1 MAKELAGQMR
11 TESKY
16 SKKELISSLRQ
27 SCQRHLESVFVR
39 FFEQASQTLLEMASK
54 AETNRLQTI
63 YLDAQRL
70 LRSRRAEVE
79 TGVTEQV
86 LMSFSTLTVAVAPK
100 VAETNGHN
108 TPYNHLELLGN
119 EDLEVMI
126 ALDNGSTKALETFKG
141 PLYLLQR
148 RFETMLG
155 GPVASPVPM
164 SPDALM
170 EALAESIADGM
181 IAVEMQVVLIN
192 LFNQICFDRSYGLL
206 LDSVNVFLEEGG
218 VYPAAED
225 DPQHTPV
232 AARSGERC
240 SPEPIKSPE
249 PIDSPEPIKSPE
261 PIDSPEPIHSPE
273 PIISPQHQTKIS
285 AVDTQQLQSVVDKL
299 SPNNPSPI
307 KPAASR
313 TVDLKPADTSTR
325 VQTELLG
332 RISAI
337 LEANQVQPMDANSAC
352 LGKQQLFDEIDRHI
366 ERLLTGSSAG
376 TLESGQ
382 MSQQLEQAI
391 NGAQPEGKR
400 VLHRNDASVFHVV
413 GSTFSRFSRASAMAP
428 DAQQV
433 IGRCELPLLK
443 LALDKPELLEQENHP
458 IRRLFNEM
466 ANYAISLEQGDC
478 ADNKIYQQMLGLSE
492 QMLSESFN
500 EQRIPRMLTE
510 FMTAVDEDRR
520 VSRLQEQRQLEEIA
534 ATEKINWAYT
544 RVETEISRRLIGSQ
558 MPVAIINFV
567 EQHWCKVLHIA
578 HLRGGES
585 SNLWTDGLNILDRL
599 LRLLQLDL
607 ADRDTARVE
616 QVLQNIDHRL
626 QHIAIDEVQRK
637 DQMDRL
643 QFILSPVLPNN
654 VTDMDAYKKVSAD
667 RDHTDQVKHIVIS
680 SLASEMPGE
689 NITAT
694 LDRVEG
700 LDASA
705 QDSLSAVQKGCW
717 IELSDG
723 IKTARRGKL
732 AGIVG
737 PTWKYV
743 FVNNKGKLVAEKNR
757 ASLAEEL
764 QQGQVTVLD
773 NSQLFDKAI
782 KAAINDVK
790 DLSVAI

>member
-1 MAKELAGQMR
+1 MR

-27 SCQRHLESVFVR
+27 SCQRHLESVFSR
-39 FFEQASQTLLEMASK
+39 FFEQASQTFLDMASK

-63 YLDAQRL
+63 YLDSQRL
-70 LRSRRAEVE
+70 LRARRAEIE
-79 TGVTEQV
+79 TRVTEQV
-86 LMSFSTLTVAVAPK
+86 LTSFSTLTLAVVPK
-100 VAETNGHN
+100 ASETSGHN

-126 ALDNGSTKALETFKG
+126 ALDNGSTKALETFKR

-155 GPVASPVPM
+155 GSVASPIPL

-170 EALAESIADGM
+170 EALAESVADGM

-206 LDSVNVFLEEGG
+206 LDKVNNLLEEAG
-218 VYPAAED
+218 VYPAVED
-225 DPQHTPV
+225 DPQHAPFV
-232 AARSGERC
+232 ARPGN
-240 SPEPIKSPE
+240 SPEPINSPEQINSPE
-249 PIDSPEPIKSPE
+249 PINSPEHIKAPTAN
-261 PIDSPEPIHSPE
+261 P
-273 PIISPQHQTKIS
+273 
-285 AVDTQQLQSVVDKL
+285 QQLQSVVDKL
-299 SPNNPSPI
+299 SSKKAVPNT
-307 KPAASR
+307 PAAPQ
-313 TVDLKPADTSTR
+313 TVDLKPTDTRTR
-325 VQTELLG
+325 VQTELLE

-337 LEANQVQPMDANSAC
+337 LEVNQAESMDASSAC
-352 LGKQQLFDEIDRHI
+352 LGKQKLFDEIDRHMQ
-366 ERLLTGSSAG
+366 RLTTGASA
-376 TLESGQ
+376 TLLKSGH
-382 MSQQLEQAI
+382 MTQQLEQAI
-391 NGAQPEGKR
+391 NNAQPEGKQA
-400 VLHRNDASVFHVV
+400 LHRNDASVFHVV
-413 GSTFSRFSRASAMAP
+413 GSTFSRFSKACAMAP
-428 DAQQV
+428 EAQQV
-433 IGRCELPLLK
+433 MGRCELPMLK

-466 ANYAISLEQGDC
+466 ARYAISLEQGNC
-478 ADNKIYQQMLGLSE
+478 AENKIYQQMLSLSE

-520 VSRLQEQRQLEEIA
+520 ISRLQEQRQLEEIA
-534 ATEKINWAYT
+534 AREKINWAHT
-544 RVETEISRRLIGSQ
+544 RVDAEISRRLIGCQ
-558 MPVAIINFV
+558 MPVAIVNFV

-578 HLRGGES
+578 HLRGGEGS
-585 SNLWTDGLNILDRL
+585 RSWIEGLNILDRL
-599 LRLLQLDL
+599 LRLLEVDL
-607 ADRDTARVE
+607 ADRDRAKVE
-616 QVLQNIDHRL
+616 LVLQDIDHRL
-626 QHIAIDEVQRK
+626 RHIAIDEVQRS

-643 QFILSPVLPNN
+643 QFILSPLLPGN
-654 VTDMDAYKKVSAD
+654 VTAIDQYKKASVN
-667 RDHTDQVKHIVIS
+667 RDQTDQVKHIIIS
-680 SLASEMPGE
+680 SLTSEMPGE
-689 NITAT
+689 NITAA

-700 LDASA
+700 MDATA
-705 QDSLSAVQKGCW
+705 QDSLSAMQKGCW
-717 IELSDG
+717 VELSDG
-723 IKTARRGKL
+723 IKSHRRGKL

-757 ASLAEEL
+757 ASLADEL

-790 DLSVAI
+790 DLSVAS

>member
-1 MAKELAGQMR
+1 MR

-27 SCQRHLESVFVR
+27 SCQRHLESVFSR
-39 FFEQASQTLLEMASK
+39 FFEQASQTFLDMASK

-63 YLDAQRL
+63 YLDSQRL
-70 LRSRRAEVE
+70 LRARRAEIE
-79 TGVTEQV
+79 TTVTEQV
-86 LMSFSTLTVAVAPK
+86 LASFSTLTLAVVPK
-100 VAETNGHN
+100 ASETSGHN

-126 ALDNGSTKALETFKG
+126 ALDNGSTKALETFKR

-155 GPVASPVPM
+155 GSVASPIPL

-170 EALAESIADGM
+170 EALAESVADGM

-206 LDSVNVFLEEGG
+206 LDKVNNLLEEAG
-218 VYPAAED
+218 VYPAVED
-225 DPQHTPV
+225 DPQHAPFV
-232 AARSGERC
+232 ARSGN
-240 SPEPIKSPE
+240 SPEPINSPE
-249 PIDSPEPIKSPE
+249 QIKSPE
-261 PIDSPEPIHSPE
+261 HIKAPTANP
-273 PIISPQHQTKIS
+273 
-285 AVDTQQLQSVVDKL
+285 QQLQSVVDKL
-299 SPNNPSPI
+299 SSKKAAPST
-307 KPAASR
+307 PAAPQ
-313 TVDLKPADTSTR
+313 TVDLKPTDTSTR
-325 VQTELLG
+325 VQTELLE

-337 LEANQVQPMDANSAC
+337 LEVNQAESMDASSAC
-352 LGKQQLFDEIDRHI
+352 LGKQKLFDEIDRHMQ
-366 ERLLTGSSAG
+366 RLTTGASA
-376 TLESGQ
+376 TSLKSGH
-382 MSQQLEQAI
+382 MTQQLEQAI
-391 NGAQPEGKR
+391 NNAQPEGKQA
-400 VLHRNDASVFHVV
+400 LHRNDASVFHVV
-413 GSTFSRFSRASAMAP
+413 GSTFSRFSKACAMAP
-428 DAQQV
+428 EAQQV
-433 IGRCELPLLK
+433 MGRCELPMLK

-466 ANYAISLEQGDC
+466 AKYAITLEQGNC
-478 ADNKIYQQMLGLSE
+478 AENKIYQQMLSLSE

-520 VSRLQEQRQLEEIA
+520 ISRLQEQRQLEEIA
-534 ATEKINWAYT
+534 AREKINWAHT
-544 RVETEISRRLIGSQ
+544 RVDAEISRRLIGCQ
-558 MPVAIINFV
+558 MPVAIVNFV

-578 HLRGGES
+578 HLRGGEGS
-585 SNLWTDGLNILDRL
+585 RSWIEGLNILDRL
-599 LRLLQLDL
+599 LRLLEVDL
-607 ADRDTARVE
+607 ADRDRAKIE
-616 QVLQNIDHRL
+616 LVLQDIDHRL
-626 QHIAIDEVQRK
+626 RHIAIDEVQRS

-643 QFILSPVLPNN
+643 QFILSPLLPGN
-654 VTDMDAYKKVSAD
+654 VTAIDQYKKASVN
-667 RDHTDQVKHIVIS
+667 RDQTDQVKHIIIS
-680 SLASEMPGE
+680 SLTSEMPGE
-689 NITAT
+689 NITAA

-700 LDASA
+700 MDATA
-705 QDSLSAVQKGCW
+705 QDSLSAMQKGCW
-717 IELSDG
+717 VELSDG
-723 IKTARRGKL
+723 IKSHRRGKL

-757 ASLAEEL
+757 ASLADEL

-790 DLSVAI
+790 DLSVAS

>member
-1 MAKELAGQMR
+1 MR

-27 SCQRHLESVFVR
+27 SCQRHLESVFSR
-39 FFEQASQTLLEMASK
+39 FFEQASQTFLDMASK

-63 YLDAQRL
+63 YLDSQRL
-70 LRSRRAEVE
+70 LRARRAEIE
-79 TGVTEQV
+79 TTVTEQV
-86 LMSFSTLTVAVAPK
+86 LASFSTLTLAVVPK
-100 VAETNGHN
+100 ASETSGHN

-126 ALDNGSTKALETFKG
+126 ALDNGSTKALETFKR

-155 GPVASPVPM
+155 GSVASPIPL

-170 EALAESIADGM
+170 EALAESVADGM

-206 LDSVNVFLEEGG
+206 LDKVNNLLEEAG
-218 VYPAAED
+218 VYPAVED
-225 DPQHTPV
+225 DPQHAPFV
-232 AARSGERC
+232 ARSGN
-240 SPEPIKSPE
+240 SPEPINSPE
-249 PIDSPEPIKSPE
+249 QIKSPE
-261 PIDSPEPIHSPE
+261 QINSPEQIKAPTANP
-273 PIISPQHQTKIS
+273 
-285 AVDTQQLQSVVDKL
+285 QQLQSVVDKL
-299 SPNNPSPI
+299 SSKKAAPST
-307 KPAASR
+307 PAAPQ
-313 TVDLKPADTSTR
+313 TVDLKPTDTSTR
-325 VQTELLG
+325 VQTELLE

-337 LEANQVQPMDANSAC
+337 LEVNQAESMDASSAC
-352 LGKQQLFDEIDRHI
+352 LGKQKLFDEIDRHMQ
-366 ERLLTGSSAG
+366 RLTTGASA
-376 TLESGQ
+376 TSLKSGH
-382 MSQQLEQAI
+382 MTQQLEQAI
-391 NGAQPEGKR
+391 NNAQPEGKQA
-400 VLHRNDASVFHVV
+400 LHRNDASVFHVV
-413 GSTFSRFSRASAMAP
+413 GSTFSRFSKACAMAP
-428 DAQQV
+428 EAQQV
-433 IGRCELPLLK
+433 MGRCELPMLK

-466 ANYAISLEQGDC
+466 AKYAISLEQGNC
-478 ADNKIYQQMLGLSE
+478 AENKIYQQMLSLSE

-520 VSRLQEQRQLEEIA
+520 ISRLQEQRQLEEIA
-534 ATEKINWAYT
+534 AREKINWAHT
-544 RVETEISRRLIGSQ
+544 RVDAEISRRLIGCQ
-558 MPVAIINFV
+558 MPVAIVNFV

-578 HLRGGES
+578 HLRGGEGS
-585 SNLWTDGLNILDRL
+585 RSWIEGLNILDRL
-599 LRLLQLDL
+599 LRLLEVDL
-607 ADRDTARVE
+607 ADRDRAKIE
-616 QVLQNIDHRL
+616 LVLQDIDHRL
-626 QHIAIDEVQRK
+626 RHIAIDEVQRS

-643 QFILSPVLPNN
+643 QFILSPLLPGN
-654 VTDMDAYKKVSAD
+654 VTAIDQYKKASVN
-667 RDHTDQVKHIVIS
+667 RDQTDQVKHIIIS
-680 SLASEMPGE
+680 SLTSEMPGE
-689 NITAT
+689 NITAA

-700 LDASA
+700 MDATA
-705 QDSLSAVQKGCW
+705 QDSLSAMQKGCW
-717 IELSDG
+717 VELSDG
-723 IKTARRGKL
+723 IKSHRRGKL

-757 ASLAEEL
+757 ASLADEL

-790 DLSVAI
+790 DLSVAS

>member
-1 MAKELAGQMR
+1 MR

-27 SCQRHLESVFVR
+27 SCQRHLESVFSR
-39 FFEQASQTLLEMASK
+39 FFEQASQTFLDMASK

-63 YLDAQRL
+63 YLDSQRL
-70 LRSRRAEVE
+70 LRARRAEVE
-79 TGVTEQV
+79 TTVTEQV
-86 LMSFSTLTVAVAPK
+86 LASFSTLTLAVVPK
-100 VAETNGHN
+100 ASETSGHN

-126 ALDNGSTKALETFKG
+126 ALDNGSTKALETFKR

-155 GPVASPVPM
+155 GSVASPIPL

-170 EALAESIADGM
+170 EALAESVADGM

-206 LDSVNVFLEEGG
+206 LDKVNNLLEEAG
-218 VYPAAED
+218 VYPAVED
-225 DPQHTPV
+225 DPQHAPFV
-232 AARSGERC
+232 ARSGN
-240 SPEPIKSPE
+240 SPEPINSPE
-249 PIDSPEPIKSPE
+249 HIKAPTAN
-261 PIDSPEPIHSPE
+261 P
-273 PIISPQHQTKIS
+273 
-285 AVDTQQLQSVVDKL
+285 QQLQSVVDKL
-299 SPNNPSPI
+299 SSKKAAPST
-307 KPAASR
+307 PAAPQ
-313 TVDLKPADTSTR
+313 TVDLKPTDTSTR
-325 VQTELLG
+325 VQTELLE

-337 LEANQVQPMDANSAC
+337 LEVNQAESMDASSAC
-352 LGKQQLFDEIDRHI
+352 LGKQKLFDEIDRHMQ
-366 ERLLTGSSAG
+366 RLTTGASA
-376 TLESGQ
+376 TSLKSGH
-382 MSQQLEQAI
+382 MTQQLEQAI
-391 NGAQPEGKR
+391 NNAQPEGKQA
-400 VLHRNDASVFHVV
+400 LHRNDASVFHVV
-413 GSTFSRFSRASAMAP
+413 GSTFSRFSKACAMAP
-428 DAQQV
+428 EAQQV
-433 IGRCELPLLK
+433 MGRCELPMLK

-466 ANYAISLEQGDC
+466 AKYAISLEQGNC
-478 ADNKIYQQMLGLSE
+478 AENKIYQQMLSLSE

-520 VSRLQEQRQLEEIA
+520 ISRLQEQRQLEEIA
-534 ATEKINWAYT
+534 AREKINWAHT
-544 RVETEISRRLIGSQ
+544 RVDAEISRRLIGCQ
-558 MPVAIINFV
+558 MPVAIVNFV

-578 HLRGGES
+578 HLRGGEGS
-585 SNLWTDGLNILDRL
+585 RSWIEGLNILDRL
-599 LRLLQLDL
+599 LRLLEVDL
-607 ADRDTARVE
+607 ADRDRAKVE
-616 QVLQNIDHRL
+616 LVLQDIDHRL
-626 QHIAIDEVQRK
+626 RHIAIDEVQRS

-643 QFILSPVLPNN
+643 QFILSPLLPGN
-654 VTDMDAYKKVSAD
+654 VTAIDQYKKASVN
-667 RDHTDQVKHIVIS
+667 RDQTDQVKHIIIS
-680 SLASEMPGE
+680 SLTSEMPGE
-689 NITAT
+689 NITAA

-700 LDASA
+700 MDATA
-705 QDSLSAVQKGCW
+705 QDSLSAMQKGCW
-717 IELSDG
+717 VELSDG
-723 IKTARRGKL
+723 IKSHRRGKL

-757 ASLAEEL
+757 ASLADEL

-790 DLSVAI
+790 DLSVAS

>member
-1 MAKELAGQMR
+1 MR

-27 SCQRHLESVFVR
+27 SCQRHLESVFSR
-39 FFEQASQTLLEMASK
+39 FFEQASQTFLDMASK

-63 YLDAQRL
+63 YLDSQRL
-70 LRSRRAEVE
+70 LRARRAEIE
-79 TGVTEQV
+79 TTVTEQV
-86 LMSFSTLTVAVAPK
+86 LASFSTLTLAVVPK
-100 VAETNGHN
+100 ASETSGHN

-126 ALDNGSTKALETFKG
+126 ALDNGSTKALETFKR

-155 GPVASPVPM
+155 GSVASPIPL

-170 EALAESIADGM
+170 EALAESVADGM

-206 LDSVNVFLEEGG
+206 LDKVNNLLEEAG
-218 VYPAAED
+218 VYPAVED
-225 DPQHTPV
+225 DPQHAPFV
-232 AARSGERC
+232 ARSGN
-240 SPEPIKSPE
+240 SPEPINSPE
-249 PIDSPEPIKSPE
+249 QIKSPE
-261 PIDSPEPIHSPE
+261 QINSPEHIKAPTANP
-273 PIISPQHQTKIS
+273 
-285 AVDTQQLQSVVDKL
+285 QQLQSVVDKL
-299 SPNNPSPI
+299 SSKKAAPST
-307 KPAASR
+307 PAAPQ
-313 TVDLKPADTSTR
+313 TVDLKPTDTSTR
-325 VQTELLG
+325 VQTELLE

-337 LEANQVQPMDANSAC
+337 LEVNQAESMDASSAC
-352 LGKQQLFDEIDRHI
+352 LGKQKLFDEIDRHMQ
-366 ERLLTGSSAG
+366 RLTTGASA
-376 TLESGQ
+376 TSLKSGH
-382 MSQQLEQAI
+382 MTQQLEQAI
-391 NGAQPEGKR
+391 NNAQPEGKQA
-400 VLHRNDASVFHVV
+400 LHRNDASVFHVV
-413 GSTFSRFSRASAMAP
+413 GSTFSRFSKACAMAP
-428 DAQQV
+428 EAQQV
-433 IGRCELPLLK
+433 MGRCELPMLK

-466 ANYAISLEQGDC
+466 AKYAITLEQGNC
-478 ADNKIYQQMLGLSE
+478 AENKIYQQMLSLSE

-520 VSRLQEQRQLEEIA
+520 ISRLQEQRQLEEIA
-534 ATEKINWAYT
+534 AREKINWAHT
-544 RVETEISRRLIGSQ
+544 RVDAEISRRLIGCQ
-558 MPVAIINFV
+558 MPVAIVNFV

-578 HLRGGES
+578 HLRGGEGS
-585 SNLWTDGLNILDRL
+585 RSWIEGLNILDRL
-599 LRLLQLDL
+599 LRLLEVDL
-607 ADRDTARVE
+607 ADRDRAKIE
-616 QVLQNIDHRL
+616 LVLQDIDHRL
-626 QHIAIDEVQRK
+626 RHIAIDEVQRS

-643 QFILSPVLPNN
+643 QFILSPLLPGN
-654 VTDMDAYKKVSAD
+654 VTAIDQYKKASVN
-667 RDHTDQVKHIVIS
+667 RDQTDQVKHIIIS
-680 SLASEMPGE
+680 SLTSEMPGE
-689 NITAT
+689 NITAA

-700 LDASA
+700 MDATA
-705 QDSLSAVQKGCW
+705 QDSLSAMQKGCW
-717 IELSDG
+717 VELSDG
-723 IKTARRGKL
+723 IKSHRRGKL

-757 ASLAEEL
+757 ASLADEL

-790 DLSVAI
+790 DLSVAS

>member
-1 MAKELAGQMR
+1 MR

-27 SCQRHLESVFVR
+27 SCQRHLESVFSR
-39 FFEQASQTLLEMASK
+39 FFEQASQTFLDMASK

-63 YLDAQRL
+63 YLDSQRL
-70 LRSRRAEVE
+70 LRARRAEIE
-79 TGVTEQV
+79 TTVTEQV
-86 LMSFSTLTVAVAPK
+86 LASFSTLTLAVVPK
-100 VAETNGHN
+100 ASETSGHN

-126 ALDNGSTKALETFKG
+126 ALDNGSTKALETFKR

-155 GPVASPVPM
+155 GSVASPIPL

-170 EALAESIADGM
+170 EALAESVADGM

-206 LDSVNVFLEEGG
+206 LDKVNNLLEEAG
-218 VYPAAED
+218 VYPAVED
-225 DPQHTPV
+225 DPQHAPFV
-232 AARSGERC
+232 ARSGN
-240 SPEPIKSPE
+240 SPEPINSPE
-249 PIDSPEPIKSPE
+249 QIKSPE
-261 PIDSPEPIHSPE
+261 QINSPEHIKAPTANP
-273 PIISPQHQTKIS
+273 
-285 AVDTQQLQSVVDKL
+285 QQLQSVVDKL
-299 SPNNPSPI
+299 SSKKAAPST
-307 KPAASR
+307 PAAPQ
-313 TVDLKPADTSTR
+313 TVDLKPTDTSTR
-325 VQTELLG
+325 VQTELLE

-337 LEANQVQPMDANSAC
+337 LEVNQAESMDASSAC
-352 LGKQQLFDEIDRHI
+352 LGKQKLFDEIDRHMQ
-366 ERLLTGSSAG
+366 RLTTGASA
-376 TLESGQ
+376 TSLKSGH
-382 MSQQLEQAI
+382 MTQQLEQAI
-391 NGAQPEGKR
+391 NNAQPEGKQA
-400 VLHRNDASVFHVV
+400 LHRNDASVFHVV
-413 GSTFSRFSRASAMAP
+413 GSTFSRFSKACAMAP
-428 DAQQV
+428 EAQQV
-433 IGRCELPLLK
+433 MGRCELPMLK

-466 ANYAISLEQGDC
+466 AKYAITLEQGNC
-478 ADNKIYQQMLGLSE
+478 AENKIYQQMLSLSE

-520 VSRLQEQRQLEEIA
+520 ISRLQEQRQLEEIA
-534 ATEKINWAYT
+534 AGEKINWAHT
-544 RVETEISRRLIGSQ
+544 RVDAEISRRLIGCQ
-558 MPVAIINFV
+558 MPVAIVNFV

-578 HLRGGES
+578 HLRGGEGS
-585 SNLWTDGLNILDRL
+585 RSWIEGLNILDRL
-599 LRLLQLDL
+599 LRLLEVDL
-607 ADRDTARVE
+607 ADRDRAKIE
-616 QVLQNIDHRL
+616 LVLQDIDHRL
-626 QHIAIDEVQRK
+626 RHIAIDEVQRS

-643 QFILSPVLPNN
+643 QFILSPLLPGN
-654 VTDMDAYKKVSAD
+654 VTAIDQYKKASVN
-667 RDHTDQVKHIVIS
+667 RDQTDQVKHIIIS
-680 SLASEMPGE
+680 SLTSEMPGE
-689 NITAT
+689 NITAA

-700 LDASA
+700 MDATA
-705 QDSLSAVQKGCW
+705 QDSLSAMQKGCW
-717 IELSDG
+717 VELSDG
-723 IKTARRGKL
+723 IKSHRRGKL

-757 ASLAEEL
+757 ASLADEL

-790 DLSVAI
+790 DLSVAS

>member
-1 MAKELAGQMR
+1 MR

-27 SCQRHLESVFVR
+27 SCQRHLESVFSR
-39 FFEQASQTLLEMASK
+39 FFEQASQTFLDMASK

-63 YLDAQRL
+63 YLDSQRL
-70 LRSRRAEVE
+70 LRARRAEIE
-79 TGVTEQV
+79 TTVTEQV
-86 LMSFSTLTVAVAPK
+86 LASFSTLTLAVVPK
-100 VAETNGHN
+100 ASETSGHN

-126 ALDNGSTKALETFKG
+126 ALDNGSTKALETFKR

-155 GPVASPVPM
+155 GSVASPIPL

-170 EALAESIADGM
+170 EALAESVADGM

-206 LDSVNVFLEEGG
+206 LDKVNNLLEEAG
-218 VYPAAED
+218 VYPAVED
-225 DPQHTPV
+225 DPQHAPFV
-232 AARSGERC
+232 ARSGN
-240 SPEPIKSPE
+240 SPEPINSPE
-249 PIDSPEPIKSPE
+249 HIKAPTAN
-261 PIDSPEPIHSPE
+261 P
-273 PIISPQHQTKIS
+273 
-285 AVDTQQLQSVVDKL
+285 QQLQSVVDKL
-299 SPNNPSPI
+299 SSKKAAPST
-307 KPAASR
+307 PAAPQ
-313 TVDLKPADTSTR
+313 TVDLKPTDTSTR
-325 VQTELLG
+325 VQTELLE

-337 LEANQVQPMDANSAC
+337 LEVNQAESMDASSAC
-352 LGKQQLFDEIDRHI
+352 LGKQKLFDEIDRHMQ
-366 ERLLTGSSAG
+366 RLTTGASA
-376 TLESGQ
+376 TSLKSGH
-382 MSQQLEQAI
+382 MTQQLEQAI
-391 NGAQPEGKR
+391 NNAQPEGKQA
-400 VLHRNDASVFHVV
+400 LHRNDASVFHVV
-413 GSTFSRFSRASAMAP
+413 GSTFSRFSKACAMAP
-428 DAQQV
+428 EAQQV
-433 IGRCELPLLK
+433 MGRCELPMLK

-466 ANYAISLEQGDC
+466 AKYAISLEQGNC
-478 ADNKIYQQMLGLSE
+478 AENKIYQQMLSLSE

-520 VSRLQEQRQLEEIA
+520 ISRLQEQRQLEEIA
-534 ATEKINWAYT
+534 AREKINWAHT
-544 RVETEISRRLIGSQ
+544 RVDAEISRRLIGCQ
-558 MPVAIINFV
+558 MPVAIVNFV

-578 HLRGGES
+578 HLRGGEGS
-585 SNLWTDGLNILDRL
+585 RSWIEGLNILDRL
-599 LRLLQLDL
+599 LRLLEVDL
-607 ADRDTARVE
+607 ADRDRAKIE
-616 QVLQNIDHRL
+616 LVLQDIDHRL
-626 QHIAIDEVQRK
+626 RHIAIDEVQRS

-643 QFILSPVLPNN
+643 QFILSPLLPGN
-654 VTDMDAYKKVSAD
+654 VTAIDQYKKASVN
-667 RDHTDQVKHIVIS
+667 RDQTDQVKHIIIS
-680 SLASEMPGE
+680 SLTSEMPGE
-689 NITAT
+689 NITAA

-700 LDASA
+700 MDATA
-705 QDSLSAVQKGCW
+705 QDSLSAMQKGCW
-717 IELSDG
+717 VELSDG
-723 IKTARRGKL
+723 IKSHRRGKL

-757 ASLAEEL
+757 ASLADEL

-790 DLSVAI
+790 DLSVAS

>member
-1 MAKELAGQMR
+1 MR

-27 SCQRHLESVFVR
+27 SCQRHLESVFSR
-39 FFEQASQTLLEMASK
+39 FFEQASQTFLDMASK

-63 YLDAQRL
+63 YLDSQRL
-70 LRSRRAEVE
+70 LRARRAEIE
-79 TGVTEQV
+79 TTVTEQV
-86 LMSFSTLTVAVAPK
+86 LASFSTLTLAVVPK
-100 VAETNGHN
+100 ASETSGHN

-126 ALDNGSTKALETFKG
+126 ALDNGSTKALETFKR

-155 GPVASPVPM
+155 GSVASPIPL

-170 EALAESIADGM
+170 EALAESVADGM

-206 LDSVNVFLEEGG
+206 LDKVNNLLEEAG
-218 VYPAAED
+218 VYPAVED
-225 DPQHTPV
+225 DPQHAPFV
-232 AARSGERC
+232 ARSGN
-240 SPEPIKSPE
+240 SPEPINSPE
-249 PIDSPEPIKSPE
+249 QINSPEHIKAPTAN
-261 PIDSPEPIHSPE
+261 P
-273 PIISPQHQTKIS
+273 
-285 AVDTQQLQSVVDKL
+285 QQLQSVVDKL
-299 SPNNPSPI
+299 SSKKAAPST
-307 KPAASR
+307 PAAPQ
-313 TVDLKPADTSTR
+313 TVDLKPTDTSTR
-325 VQTELLG
+325 VQTELLE

-337 LEANQVQPMDANSAC
+337 LEVNQAESMDASSAC
-352 LGKQQLFDEIDRHI
+352 LGKQKLFDEIDRHMQ
-366 ERLLTGSSAG
+366 RLTTGASA
-376 TLESGQ
+376 TSLKSGH
-382 MSQQLEQAI
+382 MTQQLEQAI
-391 NGAQPEGKR
+391 NNAQPEGKQA
-400 VLHRNDASVFHVV
+400 LHRNDASVFHVV
-413 GSTFSRFSRASAMAP
+413 GSTFSRFSKACAMAP
-428 DAQQV
+428 EAQQV
-433 IGRCELPLLK
+433 MGRCELPMLK

-466 ANYAISLEQGDC
+466 AKYAISLEQGNC
-478 ADNKIYQQMLGLSE
+478 AENKIYQQMLSLSE

-520 VSRLQEQRQLEEIA
+520 ISRLQEQRQLEEIA
-534 ATEKINWAYT
+534 AREKINWAHT
-544 RVETEISRRLIGSQ
+544 RVDAEISRRLIGCQ
-558 MPVAIINFV
+558 MPVAIVNFV

-578 HLRGGES
+578 HLRGGEGS
-585 SNLWTDGLNILDRL
+585 RSWIEGLNILDRL
-599 LRLLQLDL
+599 LRLLEVDL
-607 ADRDTARVE
+607 ADRDRAKIE
-616 QVLQNIDHRL
+616 LVLQDIDHRL
-626 QHIAIDEVQRK
+626 RHIAIDEVQRS

-643 QFILSPVLPNN
+643 QFILSPLLPGN
-654 VTDMDAYKKVSAD
+654 VTAIDQYKKASVN
-667 RDHTDQVKHIVIS
+667 RDQTDQVKHIIIS
-680 SLASEMPGE
+680 SLTSEMPGE
-689 NITAT
+689 NITAA

-700 LDASA
+700 MDATA
-705 QDSLSAVQKGCW
+705 QDSLSAMQKGCW
-717 IELSDG
+717 VELSDG
-723 IKTARRGKL
+723 IKSHRRGKL

-757 ASLAEEL
+757 ASLADEL

-790 DLSVAI
+790 DLSVAS

>member
-1 MAKELAGQMR
+1 MR

-27 SCQRHLESVFVR
+27 SCQRHLESVFSR
-39 FFEQASQTLLEMASK
+39 FFEQASQTFLDMASK

-63 YLDAQRL
+63 YLDSQRL
-70 LRSRRAEVE
+70 LRARRAEIE
-79 TGVTEQV
+79 TTVTEQV
-86 LMSFSTLTVAVAPK
+86 LASFSTLTLAVVPK
-100 VAETNGHN
+100 ASETSGHN

-126 ALDNGSTKALETFKG
+126 ALDNGSTKALETFKR

-155 GPVASPVPM
+155 GSVASPIPL

-170 EALAESIADGM
+170 EALAESVADGM

-206 LDSVNVFLEEGG
+206 LDKVNNLLEEAG
-218 VYPAAED
+218 VYPAVED
-225 DPQHTPV
+225 DPQHAPFV
-232 AARSGERC
+232 ARSGN
-240 SPEPIKSPE
+240 SPEPINSPE
-249 PIDSPEPIKSPE
+249 HIKAPTAN
-261 PIDSPEPIHSPE
+261 P
-273 PIISPQHQTKIS
+273 
-285 AVDTQQLQSVVDKL
+285 QQLQSVVDQL
-299 SPNNPSPI
+299 SSKKAAPST
-307 KPAASR
+307 PAAPQ
-313 TVDLKPADTSTR
+313 TVDLKPTDTSTR
-325 VQTELLG
+325 VQTELLE

-337 LEANQVQPMDANSAC
+337 LEVNQAESMDASSAC
-352 LGKQQLFDEIDRHI
+352 LGKQKLFDEIDRHI
-366 ERLLTGSSAG
+366 QRLTTGASA
-376 TLESGQ
+376 TSLKSGH
-382 MSQQLEQAI
+382 MTQQLEQAI
-391 NGAQPEGKR
+391 NNAQPEGKQA
-400 VLHRNDASVFHVV
+400 LHRNDASVFHVV
-413 GSTFSRFSRASAMAP
+413 GSTFSRFSKACAMAP
-428 DAQQV
+428 EAQQV
-433 IGRCELPLLK
+433 MGRCELPMLK

-466 ANYAISLEQGDC
+466 AKYAISLEQGNC
-478 ADNKIYQQMLGLSE
+478 AENKIYQQMLSLSE

-520 VSRLQEQRQLEEIA
+520 ISRLQEQRQLEEIA
-534 ATEKINWAYT
+534 AREKINWAHT
-544 RVETEISRRLIGSQ
+544 RVDAEISRRLIGCQ
-558 MPVAIINFV
+558 MPVAIVNFV

-578 HLRGGES
+578 HLRGGEGS
-585 SNLWTDGLNILDRL
+585 RSWIEGLNILDRL
-599 LRLLQLDL
+599 LRLLEVDL
-607 ADRDTARVE
+607 ADRDRAKIE
-616 QVLQNIDHRL
+616 LVLQDIDHRL
-626 QHIAIDEVQRK
+626 RHIAIDEVQRS

-643 QFILSPVLPNN
+643 QFILSPLLPGN
-654 VTDMDAYKKVSAD
+654 VTAIDQYKKASVN
-667 RDHTDQVKHIVIS
+667 RDQTDQVKHIIIS
-680 SLASEMPGE
+680 SLTSEMPGE
-689 NITAT
+689 NITAA

-700 LDASA
+700 MDATA
-705 QDSLSAVQKGCW
+705 QDSLSAMQKGCW
-717 IELSDG
+717 VELSDG
-723 IKTARRGKL
+723 IKSHRRGKL

-757 ASLAEEL
+757 ASLADEL

-790 DLSVAI
+790 DLSVAS

>member
-1 MAKELAGQMR
+1 MR

-27 SCQRHLESVFVR
+27 SCQRHLESVFSR
-39 FFEQASQTLLEMASK
+39 FFEQASQTFLDMASK

-63 YLDAQRL
+63 YLDSQRL
-70 LRSRRAEVE
+70 LRARRAEIE
-79 TGVTEQV
+79 TTVTEQV
-86 LMSFSTLTVAVAPK
+86 LASFSTLTLAVVPK
-100 VAETNGHN
+100 ASETSGHN

-126 ALDNGSTKALETFKG
+126 ALDNGSTKALETFKR

-155 GPVASPVPM
+155 GSVASPIPL

-170 EALAESIADGM
+170 EALAESVADGM

-206 LDSVNVFLEEGG
+206 LDKVNNLLEEAG
-218 VYPAAED
+218 VYPAVED
-225 DPQHTPV
+225 DPQHAPFV
-232 AARSGERC
+232 ARSGN
-240 SPEPIKSPE
+240 SPEPINSPE
-249 PIDSPEPIKSPE
+249 HIKAPTAN
-261 PIDSPEPIHSPE
+261 P
-273 PIISPQHQTKIS
+273 
-285 AVDTQQLQSVVDKL
+285 QQLQSVVDKL
-299 SPNNPSPI
+299 SSKKAVPNT
-307 KPAASR
+307 PAAPQ
-313 TVDLKPADTSTR
+313 TVDLKPTDTRTR
-325 VQTELLG
+325 VQTELLE

-337 LEANQVQPMDANSAC
+337 LEVNQAESMDASSAC
-352 LGKQQLFDEIDRHI
+352 LGKQKLFDEIDRHMQ
-366 ERLLTGSSAG
+366 RLTTGASA
-376 TLESGQ
+376 TLLKSGH
-382 MSQQLEQAI
+382 MTQQLEQAI
-391 NGAQPEGKR
+391 NNAQPEGKQA
-400 VLHRNDASVFHVV
+400 LHRNDASVFHVV
-413 GSTFSRFSRASAMAP
+413 GSTFSRFSKACAMAP
-428 DAQQV
+428 EAQQV
-433 IGRCELPLLK
+433 MGRCELPMLK

-466 ANYAISLEQGDC
+466 AKYAISLEQGNC
-478 ADNKIYQQMLGLSE
+478 AENKIYQQMLSLSE

-520 VSRLQEQRQLEEIA
+520 ISRLQEQRQLEEIA
-534 ATEKINWAYT
+534 AREKINWAHT
-544 RVETEISRRLIGSQ
+544 RVDAEISRRLIGCQ
-558 MPVAIINFV
+558 MPVAIVNFV

-578 HLRGGES
+578 HLRGGEGS
-585 SNLWTDGLNILDRL
+585 RSWIEGLNILDRL
-599 LRLLQLDL
+599 LRLLEVDL
-607 ADRDTARVE
+607 ADRDRAKVE
-616 QVLQNIDHRL
+616 LVLQDIDHRL
-626 QHIAIDEVQRK
+626 RHIAIDEVQRS

-643 QFILSPVLPNN
+643 QFILSPLLPGN
-654 VTDMDAYKKVSAD
+654 VTAIDQYKKASVN
-667 RDHTDQVKHIVIS
+667 RDQTDQVKHIIIS
-680 SLASEMPGE
+680 SLTSEMPGE
-689 NITAT
+689 NITAA

-700 LDASA
+700 MDATA
-705 QDSLSAVQKGCW
+705 QDSLSAMQKGCW
-717 IELSDG
+717 VELSDG
-723 IKTARRGKL
+723 IKSHRRGKL

-757 ASLAEEL
+757 ASLADEL

-790 DLSVAI
+790 DLSVAS

>member
-1 MAKELAGQMR
+1 
-11 TESKY
+11 
-16 SKKELISSLRQ
+16 
-27 SCQRHLESVFVR
+27 
-39 FFEQASQTLLEMASK
+39 
-54 AETNRLQTI
+54 
-63 YLDAQRL
+63 
-70 LRSRRAEVE
+70 
-79 TGVTEQV
+79 
-86 LMSFSTLTVAVAPK
+86 
-100 VAETNGHN
+100 
-108 TPYNHLELLGN
+108 
-119 EDLEVMI
+119 
-126 ALDNGSTKALETFKG
+126 
-141 PLYLLQR
+141 
-148 RFETMLG
+148 
-155 GPVASPVPM
+155 
-164 SPDALM
+164 
-170 EALAESIADGM
+170 
-181 IAVEMQVVLIN
+181 
-192 LFNQICFDRSYGLL
+192 
-206 LDSVNVFLEEGG
+206 
-218 VYPAAED
+218 
-225 DPQHTPV
+225 
-232 AARSGERC
+232 
-240 SPEPIKSPE
+240 
-249 PIDSPEPIKSPE
+249 
-261 PIDSPEPIHSPE
+261 
-273 PIISPQHQTKIS
+273 
-285 AVDTQQLQSVVDKL
+285 
-299 SPNNPSPI
+299 
-307 KPAASR
+307 
-313 TVDLKPADTSTR
+313 
-325 VQTELLG
+325 
-332 RISAI
+332 
-337 LEANQVQPMDANSAC
+337 
-352 LGKQQLFDEIDRHI
+352 
-366 ERLLTGSSAG
+366 
-376 TLESGQ
+376 
-382 MSQQLEQAI
+382 
-391 NGAQPEGKR
+391 
-400 VLHRNDASVFHVV
+400 
-413 GSTFSRFSRASAMAP
+413 MAP

-443 LALDKPELLEQENHP
+443 LTLDKPELLEQENHP

-654 VTDMDAYKKVSAD
+654 VTDMDAYKTVSAD

-705 QDSLSAVQKGCW
+705 QDSTDARAEASAEARSSQMPKSHAKHRRCLGAVIDASTDASANADASARTTGSQGHAAAHG
-717 IELSDG
+717 D
-723 IKTARRGKL
+723 TA
-732 AGIVG
+732 
-737 PTWKYV
+737 
-743 FVNNKGKLVAEKNR
+743 VAAAAANR
-757 ASLAEEL
+757 LC
-764 QQGQVTVLD
+764 D
-773 NSQLFDKAI
+773 NA
-782 KAAINDVK
+782 
-790 DLSVAI
+790 

>member
-1 MAKELAGQMR
+1 MR

-27 SCQRHLESVFVR
+27 SWQRHLESVFSR
-39 FFEQASQTLLEMASK
+39 FFEQASQTFLDMASK

-63 YLDAQRL
+63 YLDSQRL
-70 LRSRRAEVE
+70 LRARRAEIE
-79 TGVTEQV
+79 TTVTEQV
-86 LMSFSTLTVAVAPK
+86 LASFSTLTLAVVPK
-100 VAETNGHN
+100 ASETSGHN

-126 ALDNGSTKALETFKG
+126 ALDNGSTKALETFKR

-155 GPVASPVPM
+155 GSVASPIPL

-170 EALAESIADGM
+170 EALAESVADGM

-206 LDSVNVFLEEGG
+206 LDKVNNLLEEAG
-218 VYPAAED
+218 VYPAVED
-225 DPQHTPV
+225 DPQHAPFV
-232 AARSGERC
+232 ARSGN
-240 SPEPIKSPE
+240 SPEPINSPE
-249 PIDSPEPIKSPE
+249 QIKSPE
-261 PIDSPEPIHSPE
+261 HIKAPTANP
-273 PIISPQHQTKIS
+273 
-285 AVDTQQLQSVVDKL
+285 QQLQSVVDKL
-299 SPNNPSPI
+299 SSKKAAPST
-307 KPAASR
+307 PAAPQ
-313 TVDLKPADTSTR
+313 TVDLKPTDTSTR
-325 VQTELLG
+325 VQTELLE

-337 LEANQVQPMDANSAC
+337 LEVNQAESMDASSAC
-352 LGKQQLFDEIDRHI
+352 LGKQKLFDEIDRHMQ
-366 ERLLTGSSAG
+366 RLTTGASA
-376 TLESGQ
+376 TSLKSGH
-382 MSQQLEQAI
+382 MTQQLEQAI
-391 NGAQPEGKR
+391 NNAQPEGKQA
-400 VLHRNDASVFHVV
+400 LHRNDASVFHVV
-413 GSTFSRFSRASAMAP
+413 GSTFSRFSKACAMAP
-428 DAQQV
+428 EAQQV
-433 IGRCELPLLK
+433 MGRCELPMLK

-466 ANYAISLEQGDC
+466 AKYAISLEQGNC
-478 ADNKIYQQMLGLSE
+478 AENKIYQQMLSLSE

-520 VSRLQEQRQLEEIA
+520 ISRLQEQRQLEEIA
-534 ATEKINWAYT
+534 AREKINWAHT
-544 RVETEISRRLIGSQ
+544 RVDAEISRRLIGCQ
-558 MPVAIINFV
+558 MPVAIVNFV

-578 HLRGGES
+578 HLRGGEGS
-585 SNLWTDGLNILDRL
+585 RSWIEGLNILDRL
-599 LRLLQLDL
+599 LRLLEVDL
-607 ADRDTARVE
+607 ADRDRAKIE
-616 QVLQNIDHRL
+616 LVLQDIDHRL
-626 QHIAIDEVQRK
+626 RHIAIDEVQRS

-643 QFILSPVLPNN
+643 QFILSPLLPGN
-654 VTDMDAYKKVSAD
+654 VTAIDQYKKASVN
-667 RDHTDQVKHIVIS
+667 RDQTDQVKHIIIS
-680 SLASEMPGE
+680 SLTSEMPGE
-689 NITAT
+689 NITAA

-700 LDASA
+700 MDATA
-705 QDSLSAVQKGCW
+705 QDSLSAMQKGCW
-717 IELSDG
+717 VELSDG
-723 IKTARRGKL
+723 IKSHRRGKL

-757 ASLAEEL
+757 ASLADEL

-790 DLSVAI
+790 DLSVAS

>member
-1 MAKELAGQMR
+1 MR

-27 SCQRHLESVFVR
+27 SCQRHLESVFSR
-39 FFEQASQTLLEMASK
+39 FFEQASQTFLDMASK

-63 YLDAQRL
+63 YLDSQRL
-70 LRSRRAEVE
+70 LRARRAEIE
-79 TGVTEQV
+79 TTVTEQV
-86 LMSFSTLTVAVAPK
+86 LASFSTLTLAVVPK
-100 VAETNGHN
+100 ASETSGHN

-126 ALDNGSTKALETFKG
+126 ALDNGSTKALETFKR

-155 GPVASPVPM
+155 GSVASPIPL

-170 EALAESIADGM
+170 EALAESVADGM

-206 LDSVNVFLEEGG
+206 LDKVNNLLEEAG
-218 VYPAAED
+218 VYPAVED
-225 DPQHTPV
+225 DPQHAPFV
-232 AARSGERC
+232 ARSGN
-240 SPEPIKSPE
+240 SPEPINSPE
-249 PIDSPEPIKSPE
+249 QIKSPE
-261 PIDSPEPIHSPE
+261 QINSPEHIKAPTANP
-273 PIISPQHQTKIS
+273 
-285 AVDTQQLQSVVDKL
+285 QQLQSVVDKL
-299 SPNNPSPI
+299 SSKKAAPST
-307 KPAASR
+307 PAAPQ
-313 TVDLKPADTSTR
+313 TVDLKPTDTSTR
-325 VQTELLG
+325 VQTELLE

-337 LEANQVQPMDANSAC
+337 LEVNQAESMDASSAC
-352 LGKQQLFDEIDRHI
+352 LGKQKLFDEIDRHMQ
-366 ERLLTGSSAG
+366 RLTTGASA
-376 TLESGQ
+376 TSLKSGH
-382 MSQQLEQAI
+382 MTQQLEQAI
-391 NGAQPEGKR
+391 NNAQPEGKQA
-400 VLHRNDASVFHVV
+400 LHRNDASVFHVV
-413 GSTFSRFSRASAMAP
+413 GSTFSRFSKACAMAP
-428 DAQQV
+428 EAQQV
-433 IGRCELPLLK
+433 MGRCELPMLK

-466 ANYAISLEQGDC
+466 AKYAISLEQGNC
-478 ADNKIYQQMLGLSE
+478 AENKIYQQMLSLSE

-520 VSRLQEQRQLEEIA
+520 ISRLQEQRQLEEIA
-534 ATEKINWAYT
+534 AREKINWAHT
-544 RVETEISRRLIGSQ
+544 RVDAEISRRLIGCQ
-558 MPVAIINFV
+558 MPVAIVNFV

-578 HLRGGES
+578 HLRGGEGS
-585 SNLWTDGLNILDRL
+585 RSWIEGLNILDRL
-599 LRLLQLDL
+599 LRLLEVDL
-607 ADRDTARVE
+607 ADRDRAKIE
-616 QVLQNIDHRL
+616 LVLQDIDHRL
-626 QHIAIDEVQRK
+626 RHIAIDEVQRS

-643 QFILSPVLPNN
+643 QFILSPLLPGN
-654 VTDMDAYKKVSAD
+654 VTAIDQYKKASVN
-667 RDHTDQVKHIVIS
+667 RDQTDQVKHIIIS
-680 SLASEMPGE
+680 SLTSEMPGE
-689 NITAT
+689 NITAA

-700 LDASA
+700 MDATA
-705 QDSLSAVQKGCW
+705 QDSLSAMQKGCW
-717 IELSDG
+717 VELSDG
-723 IKTARRGKL
+723 IKSHRRGKL

-757 ASLAEEL
+757 ASLADEL

-790 DLSVAI
+790 DLSVAS

>member
-261 PIDSPEPIHSPE
+261 
-273 PIISPQHQTKIS
+273 
-285 AVDTQQLQSVVDKL
+285 L
-299 SPNNPSPI
+299 
-307 KPAASR
+307 
-313 TVDLKPADTSTR
+313 
-325 VQTELLG
+325 
-332 RISAI
+332 
-337 LEANQVQPMDANSAC
+337 
-352 LGKQQLFDEIDRHI
+352 
-366 ERLLTGSSAG
+366 
-376 TLESGQ
+376 
-382 MSQQLEQAI
+382 
-391 NGAQPEGKR
+391 
-400 VLHRNDASVFHVV
+400 
-413 GSTFSRFSRASAMAP
+413 
-428 DAQQV
+428 
-433 IGRCELPLLK
+433 
-443 LALDKPELLEQENHP
+443 
-458 IRRLFNEM
+458 
-466 ANYAISLEQGDC
+466 
-478 ADNKIYQQMLGLSE
+478 
-492 QMLSESFN
+492 
-500 EQRIPRMLTE
+500 
-510 FMTAVDEDRR
+510 
-520 VSRLQEQRQLEEIA
+520 
-534 ATEKINWAYT
+534 
-544 RVETEISRRLIGSQ
+544 
-558 MPVAIINFV
+558 
-567 EQHWCKVLHIA
+567 
-578 HLRGGES
+578 
-585 SNLWTDGLNILDRL
+585 
-599 LRLLQLDL
+599 
-607 ADRDTARVE
+607 
-616 QVLQNIDHRL
+616 
-626 QHIAIDEVQRK
+626 
-637 DQMDRL
+637 
-643 QFILSPVLPNN
+643 
-654 VTDMDAYKKVSAD
+654 
-667 RDHTDQVKHIVIS
+667 
-680 SLASEMPGE
+680 
-689 NITAT
+689 
-694 LDRVEG
+694 
-700 LDASA
+700 
-705 QDSLSAVQKGCW
+705 
-717 IELSDG
+717 
-723 IKTARRGKL
+723 
-732 AGIVG
+732 
-737 PTWKYV
+737 
-743 FVNNKGKLVAEKNR
+743 
-757 ASLAEEL
+757 
-764 QQGQVTVLD
+764 
-773 NSQLFDKAI
+773 
-782 KAAINDVK
+782 
-790 DLSVAI
+790 

>member
-1 MAKELAGQMR
+1 MR

-27 SCQRHLESVFVR
+27 SCQRHLESVFSR
-39 FFEQASQTLLEMASK
+39 FFEQASQTFLDMASK

-63 YLDAQRL
+63 YLDSQRL
-70 LRSRRAEVE
+70 LRARRAEVE
-79 TGVTEQV
+79 TTVTEQV
-86 LMSFSTLTVAVAPK
+86 LASFSTLTLAVVPK
-100 VAETNGHN
+100 ASETSGHN

-126 ALDNGSTKALETFKG
+126 ALDNGSTKALETFKR

-155 GPVASPVPM
+155 GSVASPIPL

-170 EALAESIADGM
+170 EALAESVADGM

-206 LDSVNVFLEEGG
+206 LDKVNNLLEEAG
-218 VYPAAED
+218 VYPAVED
-225 DPQHTPV
+225 DPQHAPFV
-232 AARSGERC
+232 ARSGN
-240 SPEPIKSPE
+240 SPEPINSPERINSPE
-249 PIDSPEPIKSPE
+249 PINSPERINSPEPINSPE
-261 PIDSPEPIHSPE
+261 QINSPEHIKAPTANP
-273 PIISPQHQTKIS
+273 
-285 AVDTQQLQSVVDKL
+285 QQLQSVVDKL
-299 SPNNPSPI
+299 SSKKAAPST
-307 KPAASR
+307 PAAPQ
-313 TVDLKPADTSTR
+313 TVDLKPTDTSTR
-325 VQTELLG
+325 VQTELLE

-337 LEANQVQPMDANSAC
+337 LEVNQAESMDASSAC
-352 LGKQQLFDEIDRHI
+352 LGKQKLFDEIDRHMQ
-366 ERLLTGSSAG
+366 RLTTGASA
-376 TLESGQ
+376 TSLKSGH
-382 MSQQLEQAI
+382 MTQQLEQAI
-391 NGAQPEGKR
+391 NNAQPEGKQA
-400 VLHRNDASVFHVV
+400 LHRNDASVFHVV
-413 GSTFSRFSRASAMAP
+413 GSTFSRFSKACAMAP
-428 DAQQV
+428 EAQQV
-433 IGRCELPLLK
+433 MGRCELPMLK

-466 ANYAISLEQGDC
+466 AKYAISLEQGNC
-478 ADNKIYQQMLGLSE
+478 AENKIYQQMLSLSE

-520 VSRLQEQRQLEEIA
+520 ISRLQEQRQLEEIA
-534 ATEKINWAYT
+534 AREKINWAHT
-544 RVETEISRRLIGSQ
+544 RVDAEISRRLIGCQ
-558 MPVAIINFV
+558 MPVAIVNFV

-578 HLRGGES
+578 HLRGGEGS
-585 SNLWTDGLNILDRL
+585 RSWIEGLNILDRL
-599 LRLLQLDL
+599 LRLLEVDL
-607 ADRDTARVE
+607 ADRDRAKIE
-616 QVLQNIDHRL
+616 LVLQDIDHRL
-626 QHIAIDEVQRK
+626 RHIAIDEVQRS

-643 QFILSPVLPNN
+643 QFILSPLLPGN
-654 VTDMDAYKKVSAD
+654 VTAIDQYKKASVN
-667 RDHTDQVKHIVIS
+667 RDQTDQVKHIIIS
-680 SLASEMPGE
+680 SLTSEMPGE
-689 NITAT
+689 NITAA

-700 LDASA
+700 MDATA
-705 QDSLSAVQKGCW
+705 QDSLSAMQKGCW
-717 IELSDG
+717 VELSDG
-723 IKTARRGKL
+723 IKSHRRGKL

-757 ASLAEEL
+757 ASLADEL

-790 DLSVAI
+790 DLSVAS

>member
-1 MAKELAGQMR
+1 MR

-27 SCQRHLESVFVR
+27 SCQRHLESVFSR
-39 FFEQASQTLLEMASK
+39 FFEQASQTFLDMASK

-63 YLDAQRL
+63 YLDSQRL
-70 LRSRRAEVE
+70 LRARRAEIE
-79 TGVTEQV
+79 TTVTEQV
-86 LMSFSTLTVAVAPK
+86 LASFSTLTLAVVPK
-100 VAETNGHN
+100 ASETSGHN

-126 ALDNGSTKALETFKG
+126 ALDNGSTKALETFKR

-155 GPVASPVPM
+155 GSVASPIPL

-170 EALAESIADGM
+170 EALAESVADGM

-206 LDSVNVFLEEGG
+206 LDKVNNLLEEAG
-218 VYPAAED
+218 VYPAVED
-225 DPQHTPV
+225 DPQHAPFV
-232 AARSGERC
+232 ARSGN
-240 SPEPIKSPE
+240 SPEPINSPE
-249 PIDSPEPIKSPE
+249 QIKSPE
-261 PIDSPEPIHSPE
+261 HIKAPTANP
-273 PIISPQHQTKIS
+273 
-285 AVDTQQLQSVVDKL
+285 QQLQSVVDKL
-299 SPNNPSPI
+299 SSKKAAPST
-307 KPAASR
+307 PAAPQ
-313 TVDLKPADTSTR
+313 TVDLKPTDTSTR
-325 VQTELLG
+325 VQTELLE

-337 LEANQVQPMDANSAC
+337 LEVNQAEPMDASSAC
-352 LGKQQLFDEIDRHI
+352 LGKQKLFDEIDRHMQ
-366 ERLLTGSSAG
+366 RLTTGASA
-376 TLESGQ
+376 TSLKSGH
-382 MSQQLEQAI
+382 MTQQLEQAI
-391 NGAQPEGKR
+391 NNAQPEGKQA
-400 VLHRNDASVFHVV
+400 LHRNDASVFHVV
-413 GSTFSRFSRASAMAP
+413 GSTFSIFSKACAMAP
-428 DAQQV
+428 EAQQV
-433 IGRCELPLLK
+433 MGRCELPMLK

-466 ANYAISLEQGDC
+466 AKYAISLEQGNC
-478 ADNKIYQQMLGLSE
+478 AENKIYQQMLSLSE

-520 VSRLQEQRQLEEIA
+520 ISRLQEQRQLEEIA
-534 ATEKINWAYT
+534 AREKINWAHT
-544 RVETEISRRLIGSQ
+544 RVDAEISRRLIGCQ
-558 MPVAIINFV
+558 MPVAIVNFV

-578 HLRGGES
+578 HLRGGEGS
-585 SNLWTDGLNILDRL
+585 RSWIEGLNILDRL
-599 LRLLQLDL
+599 LRLLEVDL
-607 ADRDTARVE
+607 ADRDRAKIE
-616 QVLQNIDHRL
+616 LVLQDIDHRL
-626 QHIAIDEVQRK
+626 RHIAIDEVQRS

-643 QFILSPVLPNN
+643 QFILSPLLPGN
-654 VTDMDAYKKVSAD
+654 VTAIDQYKKASVN
-667 RDHTDQVKHIVIS
+667 RDQTDQVKHIIIS
-680 SLASEMPGE
+680 SLTSEMPGE
-689 NITAT
+689 NITAA

-700 LDASA
+700 MDATA
-705 QDSLSAVQKGCW
+705 QDSLSAMQKGCW
-717 IELSDG
+717 VELSDG
-723 IKTARRGKL
+723 IKSHRRGKL

-757 ASLAEEL
+757 ASLADEL

-790 DLSVAI
+790 DLSVAS

>member
-1 MAKELAGQMR
+1 MR

-27 SCQRHLESVFVR
+27 SCQRHLESVFSR
-39 FFEQASQTLLEMASK
+39 FFEQASQTFLDMASK

-63 YLDAQRL
+63 YLDSQRL
-70 LRSRRAEVE
+70 LRARRAEVE
-79 TGVTEQV
+79 TTVTEQV
-86 LMSFSTLTVAVAPK
+86 LASFSTLTLAVVPK
-100 VAETNGHN
+100 ASETSGHN

-126 ALDNGSTKALETFKG
+126 ALDNGSTKALETFKR

-155 GPVASPVPM
+155 GSVASPIPL

-170 EALAESIADGM
+170 EALAESVADGM

-206 LDSVNVFLEEGG
+206 LDKVNNLLEEAG
-218 VYPAAED
+218 VYPAVED
-225 DPQHTPV
+225 DPQHAPFV
-232 AARSGERC
+232 ARSGN
-240 SPEPIKSPE
+240 SPEPINSPE
-249 PIDSPEPIKSPE
+249 HIKAPTAN
-261 PIDSPEPIHSPE
+261 P
-273 PIISPQHQTKIS
+273 
-285 AVDTQQLQSVVDKL
+285 QQLQSVVDKL
-299 SPNNPSPI
+299 SSKKAAPST
-307 KPAASR
+307 PAAPQ
-313 TVDLKPADTSTR
+313 TVDLKPTDTSTR
-325 VQTELLG
+325 VQTELLE

-337 LEANQVQPMDANSAC
+337 LEVNQAESMDASSAC
-352 LGKQQLFDEIDRHI
+352 LGKQKLFDEIDRHMQ
-366 ERLLTGSSAG
+366 RLTTGASA
-376 TLESGQ
+376 TSLKSGH
-382 MSQQLEQAI
+382 MTQQLEQAI
-391 NGAQPEGKR
+391 NNAQPEGKQA
-400 VLHRNDASVFHVV
+400 LHRNDASVFHVV
-413 GSTFSRFSRASAMAP
+413 GSTFSRFSKACAMAP
-428 DAQQV
+428 EAQQV
-433 IGRCELPLLK
+433 MGRCELPMLK

-466 ANYAISLEQGDC
+466 AKYAISLEQGNC
-478 ADNKIYQQMLGLSE
+478 AENKIYQQMLSLSE

-520 VSRLQEQRQLEEIA
+520 ISRLQEQRQLEEIA
-534 ATEKINWAYT
+534 AREKINWAHT
-544 RVETEISRRLIGSQ
+544 RVDAEISRRLIGCQ
-558 MPVAIINFV
+558 MPVAIVNFV

-578 HLRGGES
+578 HLRGGEGS
-585 SNLWTDGLNILDRL
+585 RSWIEGLNILDRL
-599 LRLLQLDL
+599 LRLLEVDL
-607 ADRDTARVE
+607 ADRDRAKIE
-616 QVLQNIDHRL
+616 LVLQDIDHRL
-626 QHIAIDEVQRK
+626 RHIAIDEVQRS

-643 QFILSPVLPNN
+643 QFILSPLLPGN
-654 VTDMDAYKKVSAD
+654 VTAIDQYKKASVN
-667 RDHTDQVKHIVIS
+667 RDQTDQVKHIIIS
-680 SLASEMPGE
+680 SLTSEMPGE
-689 NITAT
+689 NITAA

-700 LDASA
+700 MDATA
-705 QDSLSAVQKGCW
+705 QDSLSAMQKGCW
-717 IELSDG
+717 VELSDG
-723 IKTARRGKL
+723 IKSHRRGKL

-757 ASLAEEL
+757 ASLADEL

-790 DLSVAI
+790 DLSVAS

>member
-1 MAKELAGQMR
+1 MR

-27 SCQRHLESVFVR
+27 SCQRHLESVFSR
-39 FFEQASQTLLEMASK
+39 FFEQASQTFLDMASK

-63 YLDAQRL
+63 YLDSQRL
-70 LRSRRAEVE
+70 LRARRAEIE
-79 TGVTEQV
+79 TTVTEQV
-86 LMSFSTLTVAVAPK
+86 LASFSTLTLAVVPK
-100 VAETNGHN
+100 ASETSGHN

-126 ALDNGSTKALETFKG
+126 ALDNGSTKALETFKR

-155 GPVASPVPM
+155 GSVASPIPL

-170 EALAESIADGM
+170 EALAESVADGM

-206 LDSVNVFLEEGG
+206 LDKVNNLLEEAG
-218 VYPAAED
+218 VYPAVED
-225 DPQHTPV
+225 DPQHAPFV
-232 AARSGERC
+232 ARSGN
-240 SPEPIKSPE
+240 SPEPINSPE
-249 PIDSPEPIKSPE
+249 QINSPEHIKAPTAN
-261 PIDSPEPIHSPE
+261 P
-273 PIISPQHQTKIS
+273 
-285 AVDTQQLQSVVDKL
+285 QQLQSVVDKL
-299 SPNNPSPI
+299 SSKKAAPST
-307 KPAASR
+307 PAAPQ
-313 TVDLKPADTSTR
+313 TVDLKPTDTSTR
-325 VQTELLG
+325 VQTELLE

-337 LEANQVQPMDANSAC
+337 LEVNQAESMDASSAC
-352 LGKQQLFDEIDRHI
+352 LGKQKLFDEIDRHMQ
-366 ERLLTGSSAG
+366 RLTTGASA
-376 TLESGQ
+376 TSLKSGH
-382 MSQQLEQAI
+382 MTQQLEQAI
-391 NGAQPEGKR
+391 NNAQPEGKQA
-400 VLHRNDASVFHVV
+400 LHRNDASVFHVV
-413 GSTFSRFSRASAMAP
+413 GSTFSIFSKACAMAP
-428 DAQQV
+428 EAQQV
-433 IGRCELPLLK
+433 MGRCELPMLK

-466 ANYAISLEQGDC
+466 AKYAISLEQGNC
-478 ADNKIYQQMLGLSE
+478 AENKIYQQMLSLSE

-520 VSRLQEQRQLEEIA
+520 ISRLQEQRQLEEIA
-534 ATEKINWAYT
+534 AREKINWAHT
-544 RVETEISRRLIGSQ
+544 RVDAEISRRLIGCQ
-558 MPVAIINFV
+558 MPVAIVNFV

-578 HLRGGES
+578 HLRGGEGS
-585 SNLWTDGLNILDRL
+585 RSWIEGLNILDRL
-599 LRLLQLDL
+599 LRLLEVDL
-607 ADRDTARVE
+607 ADRDRAKIE
-616 QVLQNIDHRL
+616 LVLQDIDHRL
-626 QHIAIDEVQRK
+626 RHIAIDEVQRS

-643 QFILSPVLPNN
+643 QFILSPLLPGN
-654 VTDMDAYKKVSAD
+654 VTAIDQYKKASVN
-667 RDHTDQVKHIVIS
+667 RDQTDQVKHIIIS
-680 SLASEMPGE
+680 SLTSEMPGE
-689 NITAT
+689 NITAA

-700 LDASA
+700 MDATA
-705 QDSLSAVQKGCW
+705 QDSLSAMQKGCW
-717 IELSDG
+717 VELSDG
-723 IKTARRGKL
+723 IKSHRRGKL

-757 ASLAEEL
+757 ASLADEL

-790 DLSVAI
+790 DLSVAS